1 MAGIFLNGKLYGTD
15 APIGG
20 IQILNWEANTEYQV
34 NDLVLHA
41 YNFYQ
46 CIQGNQDAQFT
57 PSKWRQIGGS
67 DGDYGIVSSISQLP
81 IFGASELK
89 LFYCTEDMNFYLWNG
104 TTWVSQNK
112 KATYN
117 ELGYIMV
124 DEETLSVDANGKLSI
139 RTITNQEVNN
149 LF

>member
-46 CIQGNQDAQFT
+46 CIQGNQDSQFT
-57 PSKWRQIGGS
+57 PSKWKQIGGA
-67 DGDYGIVSSISQLP
+67 DDDYGIVSSISQLP
-81 IFGASELK
+81 LFGANDLK
-89 LFYCTEDMNFYLWNG
+89 LFYCIEDMNFYLWDG
-104 TTWVSQNK
+104 IKWSSQRK

-117 ELGYIMV
+117 ELGSVVI
-124 DEETLSVDANGKLSI
+124 DEETLSVDADGKLSI